1 MVNSEKKK
9 RKLPARH
16 QGLLWLVFFGSLAS
30 YELRAQEVVRTFE
43 LPMPESSLAVSSS
56 AVPSQPKYEFE
67 FARLLYRGGYE
78 WPRWQADYP
87 HAEFHFSNGLR
98 RLTRIQVSNDSTV
111 ISLDSDELF
120 DYPWLYAVEVGFL
133 NLSESERAQLK
144 EYLLR
149 GGFFMVD
156 DFHGFREWAHF
167 NSVIKQIFPDRPLV
181 SLSSHSALFDIHF
194 DVKERI
200 QIPGIRS
207 VRAGRTW
214 EKGGV
219 TPGWF
224 GMVDD
229 VGRVMMVANFNQDLG
244 DAWEHA
250 DDASYPEAFTS
261 QAYRAGV
268 NYVIYA
274 MTH

>member
-1 MVNSEKKK
+1 MAKHKQRVY
-9 RKLPARH
+9 KLPVRRYGCLWVLLV
-16 QGLLWLVFFGSLAS
+16 GLLVSSHLH
-30 YELRAQEVVRTFE
+30 AQEVVRTFE
-43 LPMPESSLAVSSS
+43 LPIPNSSFSSPPVLAVP
-56 AVPSQPKYEFE
+56 AHEFE
-67 FARLLYRGGYE
+67 FARLRYRGGYE

-98 RLTRIQVSNDSTV
+98 RLTRVQVSNDSTV
-111 ISLDSDELF
+111 INLGNDDLF
-120 DYPWLYAVEVGFL
+120 DYPWLYAVEVGYL
-133 NLSESERAQLK
+133 NLSESEGARLK

-149 GGFFMVD
+149 GGFLMID
-156 DFHGFREWAHF
+156 DFHGTREWVHF
-167 NSVIKQIFPDRPLV
+167 NAVISQIFPDRPLV
-181 SLSSHSALFDIHF
+181 SLSQHDALFNIHF
-194 DVKERI
+194 DVTERI

-207 VRAGRTW
+207 VRSGRTW

-224 GMVDD
+224 GILDD
-229 VGRVMMVANFNQDLG
+229 VGRVMVVVNFNQDMG

-261 QAYRAGV
+261 LAYRTGV